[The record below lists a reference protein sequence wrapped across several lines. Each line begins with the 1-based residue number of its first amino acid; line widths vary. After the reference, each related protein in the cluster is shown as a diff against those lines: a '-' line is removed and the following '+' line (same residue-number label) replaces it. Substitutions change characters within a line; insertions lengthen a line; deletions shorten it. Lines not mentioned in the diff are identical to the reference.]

1 MMSIDPLRVKSLIE
15 TRRTVRRF
23 LQKEVEKEKIKE
35 LVEAAVWAPSAH
47 NSQPWRFFVITNKK
61 TKEAF
66 SLAMA
71 RKWELDL
78 RRDKVDEDTIKQII
92 EDSHER
98 FISSPA
104 IIVVFIDMSEMQ
116 KYPDETRNNYEKI
129 MAIQSA
135 SASIQNL
142 ILLAHSFGLGT
153 NWRCAP
159 LFAQEEVK
167 KVLKV
172 DLNWEPIA
180 AISVGYPKEKPP
192 APKRKGIDEVVVWD
206 EGY

>member
-1 MMSIDPLRVKSLIE
+1 MLIDPLQVKNLIK
-15 TRRTVRRF
+15 TRRTVRKF
-23 LQKEVEKEKIKE
+23 LQKEVEREKITE
-35 LVEAAVWAPSAH
+35 LIEAATWAPSAH
-47 NSQPWRFFVITNKK
+47 NSQPWRFFVITSKK

-71 RKWELDL
+71 RKWEEDL
-78 RRDKVDEDTIKQII
+78 RKDKVDENIIKYLV

-98 FISSPA
+98 FISSPV

-116 KYPDETRNNYEKI
+116 KYPDERRNNYEKV

-135 SASIQNL
+135 SAAIQNL
-142 ILLAHSFGLGT
+142 ILLAHAFGLGS

-172 DLNWEPIA
+172 NLSWEPVA
-180 AISVGYPKEKPP
+180 AVSIGYPEEVPP
-192 APKRKGIDEVVVWD
+192 APKRKSVNEVVVWD

>member
-1 MMSIDPLRVKSLIE
+1 MAIEPLEVKKLIK
-15 TRRTVRRF
+15 TRRTVRKF
-23 LQKEVEKEKIKE
+23 LRREVEREKIRE
-35 LVEAAVWAPSAH
+35 LIEAATWAPSAH
-47 NSQPWRFFVITNKK
+47 NSQPWRFFVITSEK

-71 RKWELDL
+71 RKWEKDL
-78 RRDKVDEDTIKQII
+78 RQDKVDETIIKQLI

-98 FISSPA
+98 FISSPV

-116 KYPDETRNNYEKI
+116 KYPDEKRNNYEKV

-135 SASIQNL
+135 SAAIQNL
-142 ILLAHSFGLGT
+142 ILLAHAFGLGS

-172 DLNWEPIA
+172 KLSWEPIA
-180 AISVGYPKEKPP
+180 AVSIGYPEEVPQ
-192 APKRKGIDEVVVWD
+192 APKRKIVDEVVIWD
-206 EGY
+206 EEH

>member
-1 MMSIDPLRVKSLIE
+1 MAIEPLEVKKLIK
-15 TRRTVRRF
+15 TRRTVRKF
-23 LQKEVEKEKIKE
+23 LRKEVEREKIRE
-35 LVEAAVWAPSAH
+35 LIEAATWAPSAH
-47 NSQPWRFFVITNKK
+47 NSQPWRFFVITSEK

-71 RKWELDL
+71 RKWEKDL
-78 RRDKVDEDTIKQII
+78 RQDKVDETIIKQLI

-98 FISSPA
+98 FISSPV

-116 KYPDETRNNYEKI
+116 KYPDEKRNNYEKV

-135 SASIQNL
+135 SAAIQNL
-142 ILLAHSFGLGT
+142 ILLAHAFGLGS

-167 KVLKV
+167 EVLKV
-172 DLNWEPIA
+172 KLSWEPIA
-180 AISVGYPKEKPP
+180 AVSIGYPKEVPQ
-192 APKRKGIDEVVVWD
+192 APKRKSVDEVAIWD
-206 EGY
+206 EEH

>member
-1 MMSIDPLRVKSLIE
+1 MAMDPLQVKRLIK
-15 TRRTVRRF
+15 TRRTIRKF
-23 LQKEVEKEKIKE
+23 LQKEVEREKIEE
-35 LVEAAVWAPSAH
+35 LIEAATWAPSAH
-47 NSQPWRFFVITNKK
+47 NSQPWRFFVITSEK

-71 RKWELDL
+71 RKWERDL
-78 RRDKVDEDTIKQII
+78 RQDKVDESII
-92 EDSHER
+92 EQLIKDSHER
-98 FISSPA
+98 FISSPI

-116 KYPDETRNNYEKI
+116 KYPDEIRNNYEKV

-135 SASIQNL
+135 SAAVQNL
-142 ILLAHSFGLGT
+142 ILLAHAFGLGS

-172 DLNWEPIA
+172 NSSWEPIA
-180 AISVGYPKEKPP
+180 AVSIGYPEETPQ
-192 APKRKGIDEVVVWD
+192 APKRKSVEEVVVWD
-206 EGY
+206 EEH